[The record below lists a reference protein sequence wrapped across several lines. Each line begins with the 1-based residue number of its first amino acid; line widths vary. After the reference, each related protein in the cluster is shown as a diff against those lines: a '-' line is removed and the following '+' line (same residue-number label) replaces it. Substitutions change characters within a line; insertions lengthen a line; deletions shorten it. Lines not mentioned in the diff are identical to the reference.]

1 MHERYRSVII
11 FVILVLFFLLMSL
24 SDFGIGETPAMQ
36 NELGSIPSSLTFWR
50 RLYRMDTISSSDVKQ
65 NYSVKSSALG
75 VFFLRKL
82 TTHSLKKNN

>member
-1 MHERYRSVII
+1 MYYSFLYIAIHFVEFFFISICMKGIGLII

-24 SDFGIGETPAMQ
+24 SDFGIGETLAMQ

-65 NYSVKSSALG
+65 NY
-75 VFFLRKL
+75 
-82 TTHSLKKNN
+82 